1 MPAENALAFLR
12 SNASAPALPPVIVVA
27 GPHAFLREYVL
38 DSIARRLAGQGFQ
51 FRSFQI
57 GLGDDYGELINEMRG
72 QDLFAP
78 RRLIS
83 CRVLRSRRE
92 KAEDDEAPAEAGEAR
107 RGSGADESALADMIA
122 KARGPNYLAL
132 LYERDTAAAKIRRA
146 VEKDGLVINCMRPF
160 DNQLDQY
167 VQAFARSAGLR
178 LAPDAVDLLITRH
191 AADLAAI
198 ANSIGKAAIF
208 AHDGKA
214 IGASDLDEQG
224 ARRLPEAFEL
234 AESISRGR
242 TAMALAQLGRSL
254 ALGRDAFELL
264 AVELIPLMRR
274 MMIAATMTKAR
285 RSTGE
290 IAAALG
296 LPPQSGLAMRAIDG
310 ARRLGL
316 KAIERAYWR
325 ACRIDADFKNGEL
338 KERGEALTALVL
350 ELMTVENE

>member
-1 MPAENALAFLR
+1 MPAENALAFIR
-12 SNASAPALPPVIVVA
+12 SNAAARALPPVIVIA

-38 DSIARRLAGQGFQ
+38 DSIARRLAGDGFQ
-51 FRSFQI
+51 YRSFQI
-57 GLGDDYGELINEMRG
+57 GSGDDYGELINEMRG

-78 RRLIS
+78 KLLIA

-92 KAEDDEAPAEAGEAR
+92 KADDDDAPADAGESR
-107 RGSGADESALADMIA
+107 RGSGADESALADLIA
-122 KARGPNYLAL
+122 DARGPSYLAL
-132 LYERDTAAAKIRRA
+132 LYERDNAAAKIRRA
-146 VEKDGLVINCMRPF
+146 AEKDGLLINCMRPF

-178 LAPDAVDLLITRH
+178 LAPDAVDLLIARH

-208 AHDGKA
+208 APEGKA
-214 IGASDLDEQG
+214 IQASDLDEQG
-224 ARRLPEAFEL
+224 ARRVPEAFEL

-242 TAMALAQLGRSL
+242 TAMALAQLERSL

-264 AVELIPLMRR
+264 AVELIPLVRR
-274 MMIAATMTKAR
+274 MMIAATMTRAR

-290 IAAALG
+290 IASALG

-338 KERGEALTALVL
+338 KERGEALTGLVL
-350 ELMTVENE
+350 ELMTAGNE